1 MLLVY
6 ATFNVEVIANKG
18 IQNVPDKWSSLAT
31 CIFVIGQIDPRSLMT
46 KEVPVIG
53 FVRYNVHTVY

>member
-46 KEVPVIG
+46 KEVIG
-53 FVRYNVHTVY
+53 FVSYNVHTVY